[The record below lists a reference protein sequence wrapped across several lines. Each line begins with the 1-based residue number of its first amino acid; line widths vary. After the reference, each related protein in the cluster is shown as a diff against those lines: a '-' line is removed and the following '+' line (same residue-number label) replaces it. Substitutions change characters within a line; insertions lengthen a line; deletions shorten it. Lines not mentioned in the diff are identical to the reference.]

1 VIDVRDG
8 LADTFT
14 DPNAVDIPSAGVAND
29 DHLGGGD
36 MEKGQ
41 RQIAE
46 VIIVIKVSRG
56 WNNTAFERLQ
66 SPFRRPDAVSM
77 RHDQL
82 RTNSWPS
89 GNNHSKDSVRAR
101 NVP

>member
-14 DPNAVDIPSAGVAND
+14 DPNSVDIPSAGVAND
-29 DHLGGGD
+29 DHSDGGD

-66 SPFRRPDAVSM
+66 SPFRPPRRRVDASRSIAHQFLAIGQQPLERFRPRS
-77 RHDQL
+77 
-82 RTNSWPS
+82 
-89 GNNHSKDSVRAR
+89 
-101 NVP
+101 